1 MARRV
6 HVRKLETPAP
16 GNVDSD
22 IDFICKSFGYFS
34 QRDKNDTAGKIFR
47 LLVKETSGGSHGLRS
62 DEIAMQLNLT
72 RGAIIHHMSSFL
84 SAGLVVKE
92 KNMYRLRSQSVQR
105 CIEEVKEDMDRIFK
119 RMIQIANEIDERL
132 GNYYR

>member
-1 MARRV
+1 MAHRV
-6 HVRKLETPAP
+6 QVKKMQTPAP
-16 GNVDSD
+16 GNLDKD

-34 QRDKNDTAGKIFR
+34 QRDKQDTAGKIFR
-47 LLVKETSGGSHGLRS
+47 LLVKETSRESLGLRS
-62 DEIAMQLNLT
+62 DEIAMQLDLT
-72 RGAIIHHMSSFL
+72 RGAIIHHLNSFL